1 MTIVDAAEPSQS
13 GPPVVIPVA
22 ADGVQRATITL
33 DSYSYTPNHLIVEAG
48 KPVELTL
55 TSVTTIDPAQFYHQ
69 RPGGKPIR
77 RTGCECRQ
85 DGHHEIYTDS
95 AWHISHLLRQT
106 SLAVA
111 QPSRQRDGREAG
123 SAIGV
128 ATSIETSK
136 QELLRDL
143 LKQVSRLFYTTL
155 VVVPAD
161 VRDQVSLGYLFARAA
176 DTIADTELIDRP
188 RRLDLLGQLKAQF
201 VSDQI
206 AWAQVREIQQAV
218 GPIQQNSAERI
229 LLERLEDCFRLFQT
243 FSPDDRRRVQRLM
256 TTLTQGMEMDL
267 AVFPGT
273 SAEDLT
279 VLKTLDD
286 LDRYTYYVAGCVGEF
301 WTDLMCAHRKAL
313 ASWKVREMSEVGVR
327 FGKGLQLTN
336 IVKDIAHDLQKG
348 RCYVPAPML
357 AEAGLTARDLL
368 DQRNRPRF
376 QPVLSKLVRM
386 AVEHLDQGWLYTMA
400 IPRFETRLRLSCM
413 WPILSA
419 GESLKLVM
427 NSPDL
432 LNPAVKVKIP
442 RSKVYQIMAL
452 TTFTGACG
460 YVGTA
465 YWGRLRKQ
473 II

>member
-1 MTIVDAAEPSQS
+1 MA
-13 GPPVVIPVA
+13 
-22 ADGVQRATITL
+22 
-33 DSYSYTPNHLIVEAG
+33 
-48 KPVELTL
+48 
-55 TSVTTIDPAQFYHQ
+55 TSV
-69 RPGGKPIR
+69 
-77 RTGCECRQ
+77 
-85 DGHHEIYTDS
+85 
-95 AWHISHLLRQT
+95 
-106 SLAVA
+106 
-111 QPSRQRDGREAG
+111 
-123 SAIGV
+123 
-128 ATSIETSK
+128 ETSK

-161 VRDQVSLGYLFARAA
+161 VRNQVSLAYLFARAA

-188 RRLDLLGQLKAQF
+188 RRLDFLGQLKGQF

-206 AWAQVREIQQAV
+206 SWGQIREIQRAM
-218 GPIQQNSAERI
+218 GPLQRDSSERV
-229 LLERLEDCFRLFQT
+229 LLERLEDCFKLFQE
-243 FSPDDRRRVQRLM
+243 FSPGDRRCVQRLM

-267 AVFPGT
+267 SVFPGT
-273 SAEDLT
+273 SAKDL
-279 VLKTLDD
+279 VALKTLDD

-301 WTDLMCAHRKAL
+301 WTDLMCAHRRAL
-313 ASWKVREMSEVGVR
+313 ASWNVREMSEVGVR

-357 AEAGLTARDLL
+357 AEAGLKVRDLL
-368 DQRNRPRF
+368 DQENLSRF
-376 QPVLSKLVRM
+376 RPVLSTLVRM
-386 AVEHLDQGWLYTMA
+386 AIEHLDQGWMYAMSV
-400 IPRFETRLRLSCM
+400 PRHETRLRLSCM

-442 RSKVYQIMAL
+442 RSKVYQIIAL
-452 TTFTGACG
+452 TTSTGACG

-473 II
+473 IA